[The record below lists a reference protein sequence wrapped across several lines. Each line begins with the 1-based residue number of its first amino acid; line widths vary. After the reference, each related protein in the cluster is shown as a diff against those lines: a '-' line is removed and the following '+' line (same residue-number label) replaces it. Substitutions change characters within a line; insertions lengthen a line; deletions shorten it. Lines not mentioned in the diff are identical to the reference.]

1 MADENRGGESTSN
14 PKFRERGGLIPI
26 TAKIL
31 HDSTVNHEEAV
42 EYQGNLLS
50 DVSIVGY
57 LKTFNE
63 TDTKVIVRIWDQ
75 TGVVE
80 TVFYNKNE
88 NEAHSGLS
96 NFNFVE
102 NNKLVKI
109 FGTVKTYKKEKNLQG
124 AKIMYVTDN
133 ELVYHQ
139 LEVVNDWLYL
149 TNKINS
155 LRQEV
160 TNNFFLLFLINL
172 FRAVTITIMT

>member
-1 MADENRGGESTSN
+1 MQGGGFMAEENTRGDNATN
-14 PKFRERGGLIPI
+14 HKFRERGGMIPI

-31 HDSTVNHEEAV
+31 HDSSVNQEEAV

-57 LKTFNE
+57 LKSYNE

-88 NEAHSGLS
+88 NETHSGLT
-96 NFNFVE
+96 NFTFLDTG
-102 NNKLVKI
+102 KLVKI

-124 AKIMYVTDN
+124 AKIMYVNDN
-133 ELVYHQ
+133 ELIYHQ

-149 TNKINS
+149 TGKINT
-155 LRQEV
+155 LKEQVNIFIEKM
-160 TNNFFLLFLINL
+160 NFFKIKN
-172 FRAVTITIMT
+172 